1 MKLNRIDINIL
12 SELQKHG
19 RMTNIELAERVHLSA
34 SPCLARTKKLQE
46 EGYIVGY
53 SAQIDLARLGQVTT
67 IFTEVTLKSHLHVDF
82 SRFVVALNKVENVVE
97 CHRMTGG
104 YDFLIK
110 FATRDISEYQEI
122 MERLTNMD
130 VGIDKYFGY
139 VVMNSPITRH
149 HLPLARLFGD
159 AT

>member
-1 MKLNRIDINIL
+1 MKLDRIDINIL
-12 SELQKHG
+12 SELQKNG

-46 EGYIVGY
+46 AGYIIGY
-53 SAQIDLARLGQVTT
+53 SAQIDLARLGQAIT
-67 IFTEVTLKSHLHVDF
+67 IFTEVTLKSHRHTDL

-110 FATRDISEYQEI
+110 FATRGITEYQEI
-122 MERLTNMD
+122 MERLTDMD
-130 VGIDKYFGY
+130 IGISKYFGY
-139 VVMNSPITRH
+139 VVMNSPITCR
-149 HLPLARLFGD
+149 HLPLARLFGEVG
-159 AT
+159 